1 MRRQQV
7 ELIVIKAVER
17 VLSGRSNEDSRIE
30 FKATWPDVSKVRQ
43 LAGHA
48 NSARSEEIIWI
59 IGVDEKAGR
68 LTNPESQDAAQ
79 WWAQMSKRFDERV
92 APELMDLVVPVG
104 DSGAV
109 TALLFQTDRS
119 PYVITVPSGGAVERE
134 VPMRDGT
141 RTRSATRYE
150 LLRLLTPAANLP
162 TFAVLDAS
170 LRLRE
175 EEGDK
180 GLEGKVFG
188 RVTLYIEQPVDASA
202 FLPAHGMSGSVAAYK
217 DGALHQSSLNLRV
230 RDYRGEFKRV
240 PSGMIWRSD
249 GAMANGP
256 TVCDISVSAV
266 TGGGLPSPLLTADG
280 YQLKTSFEVAGAE
293 RVIHLAVEFS
303 DLVAGEMLGRPE
315 VRAVYSAQQ

>member
-1 MRRQQV
+1 MRRQQL

-30 FKATWPDVSKVRQ
+30 FKATWPDISKVRQ

-59 IGVDEKAGR
+59 IGVDEKAGK

-79 WWAQMSKRFDERV
+79 WWAQMSKRFDERI

-104 DSGAV
+104 NSGAV

-119 PYVITVPSGGAVERE
+119 PYVITVPSVGAVERE

-175 EEGDK
+175 EEEEEELRGS
-180 GLEGKVFG
+180 VFG
-188 RVTLYIEQPVDASA
+188 WVNFYIEQPIDASA
-202 FLPAHGMSGSVAAYK
+202 FFPEHGMSSSVEAYK
-217 DGALHQSSLNLRV
+217 DGLLHHSLNLRV
-230 RDYRGEFKRV
+230 REYRDVFKRA
-240 PSGMIWRSD
+240 PSGITWRRD

-256 TVCDISVSAV
+256 GVLEISVSAI
-266 TGGGLPSPLLTADG
+266 TDGLPNPLLAADG

-293 RVIHLAVEFS
+293 RVVRHAIEFS
-303 DLVAGEMLGRPE
+303 DLVAGEMLGRPDI
-315 VRAVYSAQQ
+315 RAVYSAR